1 LRELADKES
10 WRDLELHNKLQ
21 ELFLRELMQESWWDL
36 EPHNFLQGF
45 FLRELADTES
55 YWKLEPY
62 NFPQGF
68 FLRELMQKVGGVW
81 SSITFG

>member
-1 LRELADKES
+1 
-10 WRDLELHNKLQ
+10 
-21 ELFLRELMQESWWDL
+21 MQESWWDL

-68 FLRELMQKVGGVW
+68 FLRELMQKVGRVW